1 MGTENIKKAIRQGLE
16 SSSLNESFMDKV
28 KSLVGMET
36 DFEKAGLVIESLY
49 NFLKEGTYGDVE
61 AFLMGKNLKEYPYNA
76 ILPWNRV
83 LKRNFDLKSVE
94 EVIKGTKFEKRF
106 KIFLKQLNDAYRR
119 EVENADKELDR
130 KNKYGEP
137 DWAGIVLDKDETT
150 GKLEAIDVEL
160 GDLITLELMKNQFDR
175 YLDKKQKNK
184 NEKTDEEIEAEVSI
198 SESELRNLKKIIRE
212 GFEIHKTDKECEYCG
227 GTITHLEVRPEK
239 NDYISVCDDCGAK
252 ESEVDSNVE
261 EIQEGSE
268 SNEEDLLVKELI
280 QKFYDINGID
290 TKRAEDI
297 PTHKVVDG
305 MELVKADDAYNDLG
319 FWKVI
324 WKDLLDFAAHEKE
337 LEEGMGRSHAVGRG
351 KNKKPANYPWV
362 KK

>member
-36 DFEKAGLVIESLY
+36 NFEKAGLVINSLY

-61 AFLMGKNLKEYPYNA
+61 AFLMGKNLGEYPYDV
-76 ILPWNRV
+76 WNRV
-83 LKRNFDLKSVE
+83 LKRNFDLKSIE

-106 KIFLKQLNDAYRR
+106 KIFLKQLNDAYRKQ
-119 EVENADKELDR
+119 VENADEELDR

-137 DWAGIVLDKDETT
+137 DWAGTVLDKDETT
-150 GKLEAIDVEL
+150 GKLKGIDVKR
-160 GDLITLELMKNQFDR
+160 GDLFTLELMMGKFDR
-175 YLDKKQKNK
+175 YLNKKQKNK
-184 NEKTDEEIEAEVSI
+184 NEKTEEEIEAEVSI

-239 NDYISVCDDCGAK
+239 NDYISACDDCGAK

-261 EIQEGSE
+261 EGS
-268 SNEEDLLVKELI
+268 
-280 QKFYDINGID
+280 
-290 TKRAEDI
+290 A
-297 PTHKVVDG
+297 
-305 MELVKADDAYNDLG
+305 
-319 FWKVI
+319 
-324 WKDLLDFAAHEKE
+324 
-337 LEEGMGRSHAVGRG
+337 RSQANFRG

>member
-61 AFLMGKNLKEYPYNA
+61 AFLMGKNLSEYPYDV
-76 ILPWNRV
+76 WNRV
-83 LKRNFDLKSVE
+83 LKRKFDLKSIE

-119 EVENADKELDR
+119 EVENADKKLDR

-137 DWAGIVLDKDETT
+137 DWAGTVLDKDETT

-212 GFEIHKTDKECEYCG
+212 GFEINKTDKECEYCG

-261 EIQEGSE
+261 EGS
-268 SNEEDLLVKELI
+268 
-280 QKFYDINGID
+280 
-290 TKRAEDI
+290 A
-297 PTHKVVDG
+297 
-305 MELVKADDAYNDLG
+305 
-319 FWKVI
+319 
-324 WKDLLDFAAHEKE
+324 
-337 LEEGMGRSHAVGRG
+337 RSQTNFRG

>member
-61 AFLMGKNLKEYPYNA
+61 AFLMGKNLGEYPYDV
-76 ILPWNRV
+76 WNRV
-83 LKRNFDLKSVE
+83 LKRNFDLKSIE

-137 DWAGIVLDKDETT
+137 DWAGTVLDKDETT
-150 GKLEAIDVEL
+150 GKLEAIDVER

-261 EIQEGSE
+261 EGS
-268 SNEEDLLVKELI
+268 
-280 QKFYDINGID
+280 
-290 TKRAEDI
+290 A
-297 PTHKVVDG
+297 
-305 MELVKADDAYNDLG
+305 
-319 FWKVI
+319 
-324 WKDLLDFAAHEKE
+324 
-337 LEEGMGRSHAVGRG
+337 RSQANFRG